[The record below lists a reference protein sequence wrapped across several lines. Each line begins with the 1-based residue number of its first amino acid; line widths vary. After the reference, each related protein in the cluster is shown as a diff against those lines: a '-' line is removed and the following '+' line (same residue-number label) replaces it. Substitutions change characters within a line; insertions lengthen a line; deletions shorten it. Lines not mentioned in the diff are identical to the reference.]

1 MRKAIIAMFTVI
13 VSVLVL
19 VMGCSNPD
27 KSVSVK
33 PATTQAKMRF
43 VTEDYP
49 PITFQNKS
57 GEITGLATDM
67 VKEIMRR
74 QGIDEKI
81 SIMPWQDAYNVAL
94 NEPNVVIFSIRR
106 ISERENLFNWVGP
119 IGETRAMLYSKKDSG
134 ITLDNMDDAK
144 RLDAI
149 GVVDNWFSKQE
160 LEDYGFKNLVS
171 SPMPTQEIEK
181 LMRGEVQAVTLTNIT
196 AKKLVEE
203 TGYTMNDLEPN
214 LLIDSGHFY
223 IGLSKNTSEE
233 KVKQWDKDL
242 ADIKRDGT
250 FGKIYKKYFPNENI
264 ADLINK

>member
-1 MRKAIIAMFTVI
+1 MKKAIIALFTVI
-13 VSVLVL
+13 VSVMVL

-27 KSVSVK
+27 KSVSEK
-33 PATTQAKMRF
+33 PSTRQAKMRF

-81 SIMPWQDAYNVAL
+81 SIMPWQDAYNIAL

-119 IGETRAMLYSKKDSG
+119 IGETRAIFYSKKGSG
-134 ITLDNMDDAK
+134 ITLDSMDEAK
-144 RLDAI
+144 RLESI
-149 GVVDNWFSKQE
+149 GVVDNWFSKRE
-160 LEDYGFKNLVS
+160 LESEGFKNLVS
-171 SPMPTQEIEK
+171 SPLPTQAIKK
-181 LMRGEVQAVTLTNIT
+181 LMRGEVQAVPLTNIT
-196 AKKLVEE
+196 AKNLVEE
-203 TGYTMNDLEPN
+203 AGYTMNDLEPI

-223 IGLSKNTSEE
+223 IGLSKKTSEK

-250 FGKIYKKYFPNENI
+250 FGKIYKKYSPNENI